1 MRQKRAKTYK
11 RVMALYTQT
20 FNFRQPFQI
29 LVSHDL
35 LLEGAKSDLNMHK
48 QFLTVVQGECKPMIT
63 QCCME
68 ALYKVGKDVQRTTD
82 LAKTFERR
90 KCNHREPLEPDE
102 CLKDVI
108 GSTNK
113 HRYVLASSSSALRV
127 ALQVIPGLPIIH
139 FNPRGV
145 LVLSPP
151 STATIRAK
159 NKLEE
164 ERRVEGSKEMEGVV
178 DGENVVGAP
187 TVAAGSSAATVGS
200 RKKAKG
206 VNPLSVKKKKKA
218 PPVTSASAQKGR
230 DGEGKKRR
238 RDENDDQE
246 EGAIEA
252 PAEGGLGVDEEGG
265 QETVSVDRDSL
276 KKKKRKRSKKSAVK
290 DAIAALEAEA
300 KLEADARAGLQ
311 AGSSGSD
318 EE

>member
-29 LVSHDL
+29 LVSQDL
-35 LLEGAKSDLNMHK
+35 LLEGAKSDLNMNK

-68 ALYKVGKDVQRTTD
+68 ALYKLGKEVQRTTD

-90 KCNHREPLEPDE
+90 KCNHREALEPDE

-108 GSTNK
+108 GATNK
-113 HRYVLASSSSALRV
+113 HRYILASSSSALRV

-159 NKLEE
+159 NKVEE
-164 ERRVEGSKEMEGVV
+164 EKRIAGSKEMEGVV

-187 TVAAGSSAATVGS
+187 TVAAGSSAATAGGR
-200 RKKAKG
+200 RKVKG
-206 VNPLSVKKKKKA
+206 VNPLAVKKKKKVPA
-218 PPVTSASAQKGR
+218 TSGFAQQAAE
-230 DGEGKKRR
+230 GEGKKRR
-238 RDENDDQE
+238 RDEE
-246 EGAIEA
+246 EDR
-252 PAEGGLGVDEEGG
+252 PAQGDRPGGQSDDEEEDGPV
-265 QETVSVDRDSL
+265 TVERDSL

-290 DAIAALEAEA
+290 EAIADLEAEA
-300 KLEADARAGLQ
+300 KAEAEAGAQ
-311 AGSSGSD
+311 VGSTDS
-318 EE
+318 E